1 MTEGADPLAL
11 LCTLPEGARPQRRAE
26 IQALLASRKALIHY
40 DDGVEMTFAF
50 SEESARG
57 LLDFIFFER
66 LCCKT
71 FTYELSFPPPHAA
84 IHLRLRAPAEQVA
97 ALQAFYR

>member
-1 MTEGADPLAL
+1 MDPLAL
-11 LCTLPEGARPQRRAE
+11 LCTLPEGVRPQRRAE
-26 IQALLASRKALIHY
+26 IQALLASRTELIEHE
-40 DDGVEMTFAF
+40 DGVEMTFAF

-57 LLDFIFFER
+57 LLDFVFFER

-71 FTYELSFPPPHAA
+71 FTYELGFPPPQTSL
-84 IHLRLRAPAEQVA
+84 HLRLRAPAEQVE

>member
-1 MTEGADPLAL
+1 MDPLAL
-11 LCTLPEGARPQRRAE
+11 LCTLPAGVRPQRRAE
-26 IQALLASRKALIHY
+26 IQALLASRTALIEHE
-40 DDGVEMTFAF
+40 DGVEMTFTF

-57 LLDFIFFER
+57 LLDFVFFER

-71 FTYELSFPPPHAA
+71 FTYELGFPPPHTAV
-84 IHLRLRAPAEQVA
+84 HLRLRAPAGQVE